1 MGFEF
6 ATAGRII
13 FGEGSFEKIG
23 GIAADLGKVA
33 LVASGL
39 PPASTERLTKLLS
52 DHRVTFIM
60 FNVDSEPTV
69 DLVRRGCELA
79 REAGCD
85 LVIGFGGGSAIDTG
99 KAIAV
104 LLTNQGDVQEYLE
117 VIGGG
122 KALKEKPVPVI
133 AIPTTAGTGAEVT
146 RNAVLESP
154 EHQVKVSLRSQM
166 MYPRIALV
174 DPELTYSLP
183 PEITA
188 HTGLDALTQLIEPY
202 VSVDANPI
210 TDSLCREGLSRISWS
225 LLRAYIQGDDEI
237 ARKNMSLASLFG
249 GLALANAKL
258 GAVHGFA
265 GPIGGRYHAPHGAVC
280 ARLLPAVVITNIR
293 ALDERNPESPA
304 LNRYLEI
311 FRILTGRPGATF
323 EQGINW
329 IDELCEMLHVPALS
343 RFGMIRDDFPDI
355 IQKAS
360 EASSMKGNPIKLT
373 VKELNNILSRTV

>member
-1 MGFEF
+1 M
-6 ATAGRII
+6 
-13 FGEGSFEKIG
+13 
-23 GIAADLGKVA
+23 
-33 LVASGL
+33 
-39 PPASTERLTKLLS
+39 
-52 DHRVTFIM
+52 
-60 FNVDSEPTV
+60 
-69 DLVRRGCELA
+69 
-79 REAGCD
+79 
-85 LVIGFGGGSAIDTG
+85 
-99 KAIAV
+99 
-104 LLTNQGDVQEYLE
+104 
-117 VIGGG
+117 
-122 KALKEKPVPVI
+122 
-133 AIPTTAGTGAEVT
+133 
-146 RNAVLESP
+146 
-154 EHQVKVSLRSQM
+154 
-166 MYPRIALV
+166 
-174 DPELTYSLP
+174 
-183 PEITA
+183 
-188 HTGLDALTQLIEPY
+188 
-202 VSVDANPI
+202 DANPI

-225 LLRAYIQGDDEI
+225 LLRAYIQGDDDI

-343 RFGMIRDDFPDI
+343 KFGMIRDDFPDI

-373 VKELNNILSRTV
+373 DKELNNILSRTF